1 MSPKRDLCMSSER
14 NSGNVPPMPDH
25 WHPDEW
31 RRLAP
36 PEKWA
41 VYDKFIK
48 DEFKNLDQ
56 CMEE

>member
-1 MSPKRDLCMSSER
+1 
-14 NSGNVPPMPDH
+14 MPDH